1 MTNALGDLHPRAR
14 PPLKKGIILKS
25 RLSYLSSRSERWAG
39 KAFVLP
45 AVLVVLFLSIFP
57 LIVSLYLSFAHMR
70 FFKGQL
76 EINFVGWHN
85 YYKLLF
91 GSGKTHFLGLM
102 RAPSLVGWLILLGVV
117 VLLALM
123 WVRYVRGKKM
133 SIGETS
139 WRLLASVVVLGGT
152 GMLVY
157 TLGNSGRPGTVSIT
171 LIYVLFGISAQ
182 YLLGLGLALMC
193 VQRLPGQR
201 FFRTIFLIPMMITP
215 VGIAYLFRML
225 TDTGKGPLT
234 PLWQALGW
242 SGFSWTSDPW
252 GARIAVMIGDL
263 WQWTPFMFV
272 VLLAALESRSKSQLE
287 AAQVDGA
294 NAWAMFL
301 HITVPQI
308 LPVSATLVLIRL
320 IEAFKIVD
328 LPNIMT
334 NGGPGTA
341 TESMTLQA
349 YFAWRTLDLG
359 GASAIAYLLMVV
371 VTLVCLTY
379 FNLIHRKVAERL

>member
-1 MTNALGDLHPRAR
+1 VPNPQQGTV
-14 PPLKKGIILKS
+14 LKY
-25 RLSYLSSRSERWAG
+25 RLSYLASRSERWAG
-39 KAFVLP
+39 KTFIVP

-102 RAPSLVGWLILLGVV
+102 RTPSWAGWAALLLVVGLLSF
-117 VLLALM
+117 A
-123 WVRYVRGKKM
+123 WARYIRSKK
-133 SIGETS
+133 IAFGETL
-139 WRLLASVVVLGGT
+139 WRVLASVVLLSIT
-152 GMLVY
+152 GLFVN
-157 TLGNSGRPGTVSIT
+157 TLGNDGRPGTLTVT
-171 LIYVLFGISAQ
+171 LIYVIFGISAQ
-182 YLLGLGLALMC
+182 YLLGLGLALLC

-201 FFRTIFLIPMMITP
+201 FFRTVFLIPMMITP

-225 TDTGKGPLT
+225 TDTGKGPLK
-234 PLWQALGW
+234 PLWQAIGW
-242 SGFSWTSDPW
+242 GSFSWASDPW

-263 WQWTPFMFV
+263 WQWAPFMFV
-272 VLLAALESRSKSQLE
+272 VLLASLEGRSKSQLE

-294 NAWAMFL
+294 TPWAMFL
-301 HITVPQI
+301 HITLPQI
-308 LPVSATLVLIRL
+308 LPVSATLVLILL

-328 LPNIMT
+328 LPNVMT

-359 GASAIAYLLMVV
+359 GSSAIAYLLMVV

-379 FNLIHRKVAERL
+379 FNLVHRKVVDRL